1 MPKQTFFYTKNCLS
15 IYLNHFIYIFNVQ
28 YLIYVLAM
36 YVYAKGCHA
45 CQVVTGHND
54 VISMS
59 NILVCV
65 VIFVLR
71 VKPRLTITV
80 CAWLLRRRRG
90 PSSGVRLGE
99 GA

>member
-1 MPKQTFFYTKNCLS
+1 M
-15 IYLNHFIYIFNVQ
+15 
-28 YLIYVLAM
+28 
-36 YVYAKGCHA
+36 
-45 CQVVTGHND
+45 VTGHND

-59 NILVCV
+59 NVFVCV
-65 VIFVLR
+65 MIFVLR

-99 GA
+99 GAERQHGGGPGQLPEAPDPRDLRQLAGCCADLQ